1 MVHNLIIEESRKA
14 DGYSKSACFR
24 MIGVSSTGYYS
35 WLVKYE
41 DKDGSRAQK
50 EVELNKIKERFR
62 KIVTKLGFIPGKRT
76 FRLHMW
82 RDYGFKIS
90 VKRCARVMKS
100 MHLVPNLPKKD
111 AYKGQATHFHECCAK
126 YNFVAQDFKIG
137 PRRVILTDITYLYY
151 GINRVPCYLCVFK
164 DAFTNEVLG
173 HHVDTGMTV
182 ELVKSAYD
190 MMMKKHKNEIKTKE
204 CYLHSDQGSQYLSTD
219 FQTILN
225 DDEFI
230 QSMSARGNSQDNAPM
245 ESFFGRMKNEA
256 MNIIAL
262 CPDIDTVRRLIKG
275 YMSKYNNERYQ
286 YSLAGLTPSEFYIYA
301 TTGIYPLDNYFG
313 VESTDLL
320 SVNDLVSARIQK
332 AREKAKKAR
341 LASQKK
347 REERALLTNPASVIA
362 RDQRLLR
369 TEKKKWI
376 KSKETAENQII
387 KINEIYNK
395 AVEAG
400 RFYASCTKEV
410 KELLKNPQNWKNYPE
425 LDYVNEISD
434 LY

>member
-1 MVHNLIIEESRKA
+1 
-14 DGYSKSACFR
+14 
-24 MIGVSSTGYYS
+24 
-35 WLVKYE
+35 
-41 DKDGSRAQK
+41 
-50 EVELNKIKERFR
+50 
-62 KIVTKLGFIPGKRT
+62 
-76 FRLHMW
+76 
-82 RDYGFKIS
+82 
-90 VKRCARVMKS
+90 
-100 MHLVPNLPKKD
+100 
-111 AYKGQATHFHECCAK
+111 
-126 YNFVAQDFKIG
+126 
-137 PRRVILTDITYLYY
+137 
-151 GINRVPCYLCVFK
+151 
-164 DAFTNEVLG
+164 
-173 HHVDTGMTV
+173 
-182 ELVKSAYD
+182 
-190 MMMKKHKNEIKTKE
+190 
-204 CYLHSDQGSQYLSTD
+204 
-219 FQTILN
+219 
-225 DDEFI
+225 
-230 QSMSARGNSQDNAPM
+230 MSARGNSQDNAPM

-332 AREKAKKAR
+332 ARKKAKKAR

-387 KINEIYNK
+387 KINEMYNK

-400 RFYASCTKEV
+400 RFYSSCTKEV